1 MCAALVVDLLKRQRS
16 SAMWGVGGDPVC
28 ALKAVVD
35 LREKQRDAAALEL
48 AAHRR
53 RREAV
58 AAEMAAAE
66 AARDAVPTVA
76 TSVDMLD
83 LYDRAARAAERRVV
97 DARKTL
103 TACEQQVSQSQEEHR
118 QRTLQHQS
126 MLRIVERRDDDA
138 ESAARRRE
146 RRTHDDLA
154 GRRVASWL

>member
-1 MCAALVVDLLKRQRS
+1 M
-16 SAMWGVGGDPVC
+16 C

-58 AAEMAAAE
+58 ATEMAAAV
-66 AARDAVPTVA
+66 AARDAVPTIA

-83 LYDRAARAAERRVV
+83 LYERASRAAERRVV

-103 TACEQQVSQSQEEHR
+103 TTCEQQVADSQEEHR

-126 MLRIVERRDDDA
+126 MLRIVERREDDA
-138 ESAARRRE
+138 DSDARRRE

-154 GRRVASWL
+154 GRRVAAWL

>member
-1 MCAALVVDLLKRQRS
+1 VG
-16 SAMWGVGGDPVC
+16 GVGGDLVC

-48 AAHRR
+48 AAQRR
-53 RREAV
+53 RRDAV
-58 AAEMAAAE
+58 AAEMAAAV
-66 AARDAVPTVA
+66 AARDAVPTTA

-83 LYDRAARAAERRVV
+83 LYDRASRAAERRVI
-97 DARKTL
+97 DARSTL
-103 TACEQQVSQSQEEHR
+103 NICEKQVAVSQEEHR

-138 ESAARRRE
+138 DSDLRRRE

-154 GRRVASWL
+154 GRRVAAWL

>member
-1 MCAALVVDLLKRQRS
+1 M
-16 SAMWGVGGDPVC
+16 C

-35 LREKQRDAAALEL
+35 LREKQCDAAALEL

-58 AAEMAAAE
+58 ATEMAAAV
-66 AARDAVPTVA
+66 AARDAVPTIA

-83 LYDRAARAAERRVV
+83 LYERASRAAERRVI

-103 TACEQQVSQSQEEHR
+103 TTCEQQVADSQEEHR

-126 MLRIVERRDDDA
+126 MLRIVERREDDA
-138 ESAARRRE
+138 DSDARRRE

-154 GRRVASWL
+154 GRRVAAWL